1 VNSGVDVYVA
11 GTPRV
16 VVSVIVVVL
25 ATNIHCVQ
33 VPPGVTDEQG
43 VVLDVVEVELP
54 QYSVED
60 TFWLTKTDVMFALE
74 LSGWVELVAELFLGI
89 EGSGINARAALDVV
103 VALTSKAIAAAEL
116 DVFAPLDVLVIIDAD
131 SITDKLPTDADGD
144 VLSSELPSEDMVI
157 EVFRE
162 RLPLKVL
169 VVSRIEVL
177 NEELPAMDI
186 EVTDDEVWVVEL
198 IFNTGGRMKAR
209 PGLVVEPVAVDVS
222 PSPDKATSTKLMTDS
237 PGVAELET
245 LAKLEVL
252 LVVERVGAGA
262 IPMPMSTPPF
272 PIDLEDVVV
281 NEELVLVE
289 AIGLA
294 KTGGSKTGGNTSAGA
309 DLVD

>member
-1 VNSGVDVYVA
+1 VNSRVDVYVA

-43 VVLDVVEVELP
+43 VVLDVEVALP

-74 LSGWVELVAELFLGI
+74 VSGWVELVAELFLGI

-116 DVFAPLDVLVIIDAD
+116 DVFAPLDVLVMIA
-131 SITDKLPTDADGD
+131 
-144 VLSSELPSEDMVI
+144 
-157 EVFRE
+157 
-162 RLPLKVL
+162 
-169 VVSRIEVL
+169 
-177 NEELPAMDI
+177 
-186 EVTDDEVWVVEL
+186 
-198 IFNTGGRMKAR
+198 
-209 PGLVVEPVAVDVS
+209 VAVS

-252 LVVERVGAGA
+252 LVIEGVGAGA
-262 IPMPMSTPPF
+262 IPMPISTPPSSM
-272 PIDLEDVVV
+272 DLEDVVTTEGLPTDTEVV
-281 NEELVLVE
+281 NEELALVE
-289 AIGLA
+289 AIGLTKTGGS

-309 DLVD
+309 ALVD